1 MACVLESNIDADIEF
16 EQLDPI
22 VPPANQGRLTNQQ
35 ILLGQRL
42 DPLEV
47 VKIYPADEWEKFI
60 REWVESLRSQYREV
74 RRASGSGDKGRDVI
88 GYTRAVSSETP
99 WDNYQCKHYDH
110 ALYPSDLW
118 KELAK
123 LCYYTNQKSYSVPR
137 AYYFV
142 APRGVGPEA
151 LSFLEKPTEM
161 RKALIEQWL
170 KGDLL
175 RVGKQNIQLEGTLLQ
190 YVEAFDFSIVKD
202 VPPPRVVEQ
211 HRATR
216 FHATRFG
223 GGLVKLPPSQANVPA
238 EIAETETRFIEQLLQ
253 AYSDHLSE
261 SVLLPSDLGNYPSL
275 KKHFDRQRT
284 HFYLAELLRNFT
296 RDNIPEDGCFERL
309 QDLIEDGVL
318 DTLESDHPS
327 GFERLKEVV
336 KAARSLQID
345 SHPLKECLEGYHRS
359 GICHQLANQDRIV
372 WVP

>member
-22 VPPANQGRLTNQQ
+22 VPPANEGRLSNQQ

-47 VKIYPADEWEKFI
+47 VKIYSADEWEKFI

-88 GYTRAVSSETP
+88 GYTGAVSTETP

-123 LCYYTNQKSYSVPR
+123 LCYYTKQKSYSVPR

-161 RKALIEQWL
+161 RKALIERWL

-175 RVGKQNIQLEGTLLQ
+175 RVGKQNIQLEGALRQ

-202 VPPPRVVEQ
+202 VPPPRVIEQ

-238 EIAETETRFIEQLLQ
+238 EIADTETRFIEQLLQ

-261 SVLLPSDLGNYPSL
+261 SVMLPSDLGNHPSL

-318 DTLESDHPS
+318 DTVESDHS
-327 GFERLKEVV
+327 NGFERMEEVV

>member
-1 MACVLESNIDADIEF
+1 MPCTWGSKIHISFEF
-16 EQLDPI
+16 EKLDPI
-22 VPPANQGRLTNQQ
+22 VPPPTEGRLTNQQ

-47 VKIYPADEWEKFI
+47 IKIYTADDWEKFI
-60 REWVESLRSQYREV
+60 REWVESLRTQYKEV

-88 GYTRAVSSETP
+88 GYTETVNADAP

-123 LCYYTNQKSYSVPR
+123 LCYYTSQGNYSVPR

-142 APRGVGPEA
+142 APRGVGPDA
-151 LSFLEKPTEM
+151 LSFLERPSEM
-161 RKALIEQWL
+161 KKALVAQWL

-175 RVGKQNIQLEGTLLQ
+175 RVGRQDIVLEGKLRE
-190 YVEAFDFSIVKD
+190 YVETFDFGIVKD
-202 VPPPRVVEQ
+202 VPPPKVIEQ
-211 HRATR
+211 HHATR
-216 FHATRFG
+216 FHAIRFG
-223 GGLVKLPPSQANVPA
+223 GGLVRMPPTQANVPS
-238 EIAETETRFIEQLLQ
+238 EIADAETRFIEQLLE
-253 AYSDHLSE
+253 AYRDHLSTD
-261 SVLLPSDLGNYPSL
+261 VLAPNDLANYPAL
-275 KKHFDRQRT
+275 KKHFERQRT

-309 QDLIEDGVL
+309 QDLIEDGVV
-318 DTLESDHPS
+318 DVAESEHPN
-327 GFERLKEVV
+327 GLTRLKEVV
-336 KAARSLQID
+336 KIARSLQID

-359 GICHQLANQDRIV
+359 GICHQLANQNRIV